1 MKIIYY
7 LFILNILSTVDS
19 ETLVLPQNTS
29 RQRVVLLKRRKL
41 MNTVVVHQSNGMQ
54 KSPYESTLP
63 AVHRRDSAYD
73 SLRRQLEE
81 DQVVDPSERFELL
94 QPLGRGSYGSVY
106 MARLLETG
114 DIVAVKIIPLTDN
127 AEIASIQKEIAI
139 LRDCSHP
146 NIVRY
151 YGSCRAVDAL
161 WIAMEYCAGG
171 SVSDVM
177 HALERPLEE
186 SMIAYI
192 CGEALKG
199 LAYLHSNGRVH
210 RDIKCGNILLTEQGD
225 VKLADFGV
233 AAQLTSTLSRRNTF
247 IGTPHWMAPEVIQAS
262 SYDGKVDVW
271 ALGITAIEMAEMYP
285 PRWRVNPNRVIF
297 MVVRDPA
304 PHLSKREQWTLSFQD
319 FISQC
324 LTKDPKARPTT
335 RLLQQHKF
343 VNGNTVTEG
352 MRKLLPAIKVA
363 KAAYDSLIE
372 EERRKQQINSIK
384 TDKTNDSNA
393 VAGRTSDIIDMVQS
407 GTVVEKPKAAMDGTV
422 VLKSEPTPE
431 AVMEPR
437 GMSEQYDYLK
447 AIEAIE
453 SENIEIQMSESA
465 ANQSPAK
472 AHRGKHVPVLPS
484 SRNQMIERL
493 FTIQSGGAVVPLPV
507 MKATDVAP
515 LSHIKADICNIKHR
529 IQQSRAS
536 SSSAL
541 GEEDAW
547 KQDLMEII
555 QDAEFATGDYN
566 GMPLDCIM
574 TRVHSSPT
582 VLSLLKALHGHK
594 QAIRMLSTTASVH
607 SEIQHQIDS
616 LVDTLR
622 TILCL

>member
-1 MKIIYY
+1 VEQFYGKSNKY
-7 LFILNILSTVDS
+7 
-19 ETLVLPQNTS
+19 
-29 RQRVVLLKRRKL
+29 R
-41 MNTVVVHQSNGMQ
+41 MNTVVIH

-63 AVHRRDSAYD
+63 AIHRKDSGYD

-81 DQVVDPSERFELL
+81 DNVVDPSERFELL

-151 YGSCRAVDAL
+151 YGSCRAADAL

-199 LAYLHSNGRVH
+199 LTYLHSNGRVH

-324 LTKDPKARPTT
+324 LTKDSKARPTT
-335 RLLQQHKF
+335 RLLQQHRF
-343 VNGNTVTEG
+343 VNGNTVTDG

-372 EERRKQQINSIK
+372 EERRKQQVNSMK
-384 TDKTNDSNA
+384 TDRTNDSNA
-393 VAGRTSDIIDMVQS
+393 LAGRTSDVVDMVQS
-407 GTVVEKPKAAMDGTV
+407 GTVVEKPKAAMPMDGTV

-431 AVMEPR
+431 AVMEPK

-453 SENIEIQMSESA
+453 SENIEIQMSEST
-465 ANQSPAK
+465 ANQSPVK
-472 AHRGKHVPVLPS
+472 AQRGKAVLPS
-484 SRNQMIERL
+484 SRNQMVERL

-529 IQQSRAS
+529 IHQSKGS
-536 SSSAL
+536 SNSTHD
-541 GEEDAW
+541 EEDAW

-555 QDAEFATGDYN
+555 EDAEFATGDSN
-566 GMPLDCIM
+566 GVPLDCIM

-594 QAIRMLSTTASVH
+594 QAIRMLSTTSSVH